1 MNDNIL
7 ANLQRALRFTFKPGN
22 LIYILLT
29 GIILSAA
36 FHHFYK
42 QDFMFKLGRIGK
54 VSMTPALMIVAL
66 AMVVFFCKAL
76 DNAARL
82 RAGMDDDVF
91 PITPTSI
98 IPAKVPLGFVC
109 STLALMYLVIR
120 ISRYFS
126 ITVFFASIIIFLLV
140 LFLLTPA
147 MMLIM
152 LKTENTASTLSSQD
166 LGEAL
171 SDIGVGRY
179 ITALVISALI
189 FAVFIL
195 SDYFWIAPYMQE
207 KMAEN
212 LMAQLFSGKGENE
225 LSLPV
230 IVYGYSLMGALVFML
245 LAFFNHHFY
254 ATFFPR
260 DEADDDEETFR
271 YGMNASDREGITA
284 TLAEHGVSAAPQA
297 EKKAAEPLPDFSL
310 LADADTSNLGIEAQ
324 KAFALALTRADAL
337 LTSNKIDAG
346 LELLAPFA
354 DENHDAAAYFPA
366 YQRIYALKPQYD
378 LLHRLVAAA
387 ARGHQ
392 PSFDLICPE
401 LERIDPATLPAD
413 SVLPLAQ
420 FAARHQHYKT
430 VLAVTRQFAKNHP
443 DHPQLIDNYILAA
456 RALAKSGAGDKAQQ
470 LLQQMLARFPD
481 HAKAAQIRH
490 TLKLLQ
496 EKT

>member
-1 MNDNIL
+1 MNDNII
-7 ANLQRALRFTFKPGN
+7 ANLQRALRFTFKSGN
-22 LIYILLT
+22 LIYIVGIAVILSISMNINASHMLEQAVTRPELTPSLSALLVQMVAGGILICKVLDNTGRLRLGLDNEEISLNPVSVVSLSLPLRYT
-29 GIILSAA
+29 GIIML
-36 FHHFYK
+36 F
-42 QDFMFKLGRIGK
+42 
-54 VSMTPALMIVAL
+54 
-66 AMVVFFCKAL
+66 
-76 DNAARL
+76 
-82 RAGMDDDVF
+82 
-91 PITPTSI
+91 
-98 IPAKVPLGFVC
+98 GFV
-109 STLALMYLVIR
+109 TGIIAAILGNI
-120 ISRYFS
+120 ISNQ
-126 ITVFFASIIIFLLV
+126 IVFGAFIIV

-147 MMLIM
+147 MLLAMLE
-152 LKTENTASTLSSQD
+152 TETAGAAFSSRP
-166 LGEAL
+166 LANAISEIGTANYIVAL
-171 SDIGVGRY
+171 LIAGITFLIWWGV
-179 ITALVISALI
+179 THFWLEPALQQKLVG
-189 FAVFIL
+189 
-195 SDYFWIAPYMQE
+195 
-207 KMAEN
+207 N
-212 LMAQLFSGKGENE
+212 LLEQAFSGKKTF
-225 LSLPV
+225 SLPMV
-230 IVYGYSLMGALVFML
+230 FYIYSFISSLTIMA

-271 YGMNASDREGITA
+271 YGMNASDREAIAA

-354 DENHDAAAYFPA
+354 DETHDAAAYFPA

-378 LLHRLVAAA
+378 LLHRLIAAA
-387 ARGHQ
+387 AHGHQ
-392 PSFDLICPE
+392 PSFDLIHPE

-420 FAARHQHYKT
+420 CAARQQHYKT
-430 VLAVTRQFAKNHP
+430 VLAITRQFAKNHP
-443 DHPQLIDNYILAA
+443 EHPQLIDNYILAA
-456 RALAKSGAGDKAQQ
+456 RALAKIGAVDKAQQ

>member
-7 ANLQRALRFTFKPGN
+7 ANLQRALRFTFKSGN
-22 LIYILLT
+22 IIYIVGIAVILSISMNINASHMLEQAVTRQELTPSLFAMLVQMVAGVILICKVLDNTGRLRLGLDNEEISLNPVSVVSLGLPLRYT
-29 GIILSAA
+29 GIIMLFGFATGIIAA
-36 FHHFYK
+36 I
-42 QDFMFKLGRIGK
+42 LGNII
-54 VSMTPALMIVAL
+54 SNQIVFGA
-66 AMVVFFCKAL
+66 F
-76 DNAARL
+76 
-82 RAGMDDDVF
+82 
-91 PITPTSI
+91 I
-98 IPAKVPLGFVC
+98 I
-109 STLALMYLVIR
+109 
-120 ISRYFS
+120 
-126 ITVFFASIIIFLLV
+126 V

-147 MMLIM
+147 MLLAMLE
-152 LKTENTASTLSSQD
+152 TETAGAAFSSRP
-166 LGEAL
+166 LAHAISEIGTVNYIVAL
-171 SDIGVGRY
+171 LIAGITFLIWWGV
-179 ITALVISALI
+179 THFWLEPALQQKLVG
-189 FAVFIL
+189 
-195 SDYFWIAPYMQE
+195 
-207 KMAEN
+207 N
-212 LMAQLFSGKGENE
+212 LLEQAFSGKKSF
-225 LSLPV
+225 SLPMV
-230 IVYGYSLMGALVFML
+230 FYIYSFISSLSIML

-260 DEADDDEETFR
+260 EDDEDGE
-271 YGMNASDREGITA
+271 YGMDISDREGITA

-310 LADADTSNLGIEAQ
+310 LTDADTSNMGIETQ
-324 KAFALALTRADAL
+324 KAFALALARADAL

-354 DENHDAAAYFPA
+354 DEAHDAAAYFPA

-378 LLHRLVAAA
+378 LLHRLIAAA

-392 PSFDLICPE
+392 PSFDLIRPE

-420 FAARHQHYKT
+420 FAARQQHYKT
-430 VLAVTRQFAKNHP
+430 VLAITRQFAKNHP

-456 RALAKSGAGDKAQQ
+456 RALAKSGAEDKAQQ

>member
-7 ANLQRALRFTFKPGN
+7 ANLQRALRFTFKSGN
-22 LIYILLT
+22 IIYIVGIAVILSISMNINASHMLEQAVTRQELTPSLFAMLVQMVAGVILICKVLDNTGRLRLGLDNEEISLNPVSVVSLGLPLRYT
-29 GIILSAA
+29 GIIMLFGFATGIIAA
-36 FHHFYK
+36 I
-42 QDFMFKLGRIGK
+42 LGNII
-54 VSMTPALMIVAL
+54 SNQIVFGA
-66 AMVVFFCKAL
+66 F
-76 DNAARL
+76 
-82 RAGMDDDVF
+82 
-91 PITPTSI
+91 I
-98 IPAKVPLGFVC
+98 I
-109 STLALMYLVIR
+109 
-120 ISRYFS
+120 
-126 ITVFFASIIIFLLV
+126 V

-147 MMLIM
+147 MLLAMLE
-152 LKTENTASTLSSQD
+152 TETAGAAFSSRP
-166 LGEAL
+166 LAHAISEIGTVNYIVAL
-171 SDIGVGRY
+171 LIAGITFLIWWGV
-179 ITALVISALI
+179 THFWLEPALQQKLVG
-189 FAVFIL
+189 
-195 SDYFWIAPYMQE
+195 
-207 KMAEN
+207 N
-212 LMAQLFSGKGENE
+212 LLEQAFSGKKSF
-225 LSLPV
+225 SLPMV
-230 IVYGYSLMGALVFML
+230 FYIYSFISSLSIML

-260 DEADDDEETFR
+260 EDDEDGE
-271 YGMNASDREGITA
+271 YGMDISDREGITA

-310 LADADTSNLGIEAQ
+310 LTDADTSNMGIETQ
-324 KAFALALTRADAL
+324 KAFALALARADAL

-346 LELLAPFA
+346 LALLAPFA

-378 LLHRLVAAA
+378 QLHRLIAAA

-392 PSFDLICPE
+392 PSFDLIRPE

-420 FAARHQHYKT
+420 FAARQQHYKT
-430 VLAVTRQFAKNHP
+430 VLAITRQFAKNHP

-456 RALAKSGAGDKAQQ
+456 RALAKIGAVDKAQQ
-470 LLQQMLARFPD
+470 LLQQMLTRFPD

>member
-7 ANLQRALRFTFKPGN
+7 ANLQRALRFTFKSGN
-22 LIYILLT
+22 LIYIVGIAVILSISMNINASHMLEQAVTRQELTPNLFAMLVQMVAGVILICKVLDNTGRLRLGLDNEEISLNPVSVVSLGLPLRYT
-29 GIILSAA
+29 GIIML
-36 FHHFYK
+36 F
-42 QDFMFKLGRIGK
+42 
-54 VSMTPALMIVAL
+54 
-66 AMVVFFCKAL
+66 
-76 DNAARL
+76 
-82 RAGMDDDVF
+82 
-91 PITPTSI
+91 
-98 IPAKVPLGFVC
+98 GFV
-109 STLALMYLVIR
+109 TGIIAAILGNI
-120 ISRYFS
+120 ISNQ
-126 ITVFFASIIIFLLV
+126 IVFGAIIIV

-147 MMLIM
+147 MLLAMLE
-152 LKTENTASTLSSQD
+152 TETAGAAFSSRP
-166 LGEAL
+166 LAHAISEIGTVNYIVAL
-171 SDIGVGRY
+171 LIAGITFLVWWGV
-179 ITALVISALI
+179 THFWLEPALQQKLVG
-189 FAVFIL
+189 
-195 SDYFWIAPYMQE
+195 
-207 KMAEN
+207 N
-212 LMAQLFSGKGENE
+212 LLEQAFSGKKSF
-225 LSLPV
+225 SLPMV
-230 IVYGYSLMGALVFML
+230 FYIYSFISSLSIMA

-260 DEADDDEETFR
+260 EDDEDGE
-271 YGMNASDREGITA
+271 YGMDISDREGITA

-310 LADADTSNLGIEAQ
+310 LTDADTSNMGIETQ
-324 KAFALALTRADAL
+324 KAFALALARADAL

-346 LELLAPFA
+346 LALLAPFA

-378 LLHRLVAAA
+378 QLHRLIAAA

-392 PSFDLICPE
+392 PSFDLIRPE

-420 FAARHQHYKT
+420 FAARQQHYKT
-430 VLAVTRQFAKNHP
+430 VLAITRQFAKNHP
-443 DHPQLIDNYILAA
+443 EHPQLIDNYILAA
-456 RALAKSGAGDKAQQ
+456 RALAKSGAEDKAQQ

>member
-7 ANLQRALRFTFKPGN
+7 ANLQRALRFTFKSGN
-22 LIYILLT
+22 LIYIVGIAVILSISMNINASHMLEQAVTRQELTPNLFAMLVQMVAGVILICKVLDNTGRLRLGLDNEEISLNPVSVVSLSLPLRYT
-29 GIILSAA
+29 GIIIL
-36 FHHFYK
+36 F
-42 QDFMFKLGRIGK
+42 
-54 VSMTPALMIVAL
+54 
-66 AMVVFFCKAL
+66 
-76 DNAARL
+76 
-82 RAGMDDDVF
+82 
-91 PITPTSI
+91 
-98 IPAKVPLGFVC
+98 GFV
-109 STLALMYLVIR
+109 TGIIAAILGNI
-120 ISRYFS
+120 ISNQ
-126 ITVFFASIIIFLLV
+126 IVFGAIIIV

-147 MMLIM
+147 MLLAMLE
-152 LKTENTASTLSSQD
+152 TETAGAAFSSRP
-166 LGEAL
+166 LAHAISEIGTVNYIVAL
-171 SDIGVGRY
+171 LIAGITFLIWWGV
-179 ITALVISALI
+179 THFWLEPAL
-189 FAVFIL
+189 
-195 SDYFWIAPYMQE
+195 QQ
-207 KMAEN
+207 N
-212 LMAQLFSGKGENE
+212 LVGNLLEQAFSGKKSF
-225 LSLPV
+225 SLPMV
-230 IVYGYSLMGALVFML
+230 FYIYSFISSLSIML

-260 DEADDDEETFR
+260 EDDEDGE
-271 YGMNASDREGITA
+271 YGMDISDHEGITA

-310 LADADTSNLGIEAQ
+310 LTDADTSNMGIETQ

-354 DENHDAAAYFPA
+354 DETHDAAAYFPA

-378 LLHRLVAAA
+378 LLHRLIAAA

-392 PSFDLICPE
+392 PSFDLIRPE
-401 LERIDPATLPAD
+401 LESIDPATLPAD

-420 FAARHQHYKT
+420 FAARQQHYKT
-430 VLAVTRQFAKNHP
+430 VLAITRQFAKNHP

-456 RALAKSGAGDKAQQ
+456 RALAKSGAEDKAQQ

>member
-7 ANLQRALRFTFKPGN
+7 ANLQRALRFTFKSGN
-22 LIYILLT
+22 LIYIVGIAVILSISMNINASHMLEQAVTRQELTPSLFAMLVQLVAGVILICKVLDNTGRLRLGLDNEEISLNPVSVVSLSLPLRYT
-29 GIILSAA
+29 GIIML
-36 FHHFYK
+36 F
-42 QDFMFKLGRIGK
+42 
-54 VSMTPALMIVAL
+54 
-66 AMVVFFCKAL
+66 
-76 DNAARL
+76 
-82 RAGMDDDVF
+82 
-91 PITPTSI
+91 
-98 IPAKVPLGFVC
+98 GFV
-109 STLALMYLVIR
+109 TGIIAAILGNI
-120 ISRYFS
+120 ISNQ
-126 ITVFFASIIIFLLV
+126 IVFGAFIIV

-147 MMLIM
+147 MLLAMLE
-152 LKTENTASTLSSQD
+152 TETAGAAFSSRP
-166 LGEAL
+166 LAHAISEIGTVNYIVAL
-171 SDIGVGRY
+171 LIAGITFLIWWGV
-179 ITALVISALI
+179 THFWLEPALQQKLVG
-189 FAVFIL
+189 
-195 SDYFWIAPYMQE
+195 
-207 KMAEN
+207 N
-212 LMAQLFSGKGENE
+212 LLEQAFSGKKSF
-225 LSLPV
+225 SLPMV
-230 IVYGYSLMGALVFML
+230 FYIYSFISSLSIML

-260 DEADDDEETFR
+260 EDDEDGE
-271 YGMNASDREGITA
+271 YGMDISDREGITA

-297 EKKAAEPLPDFSL
+297 EKKAAEPLPEFSL
-310 LADADTSNLGIEAQ
+310 LTDADTSNMGIETQ
-324 KAFALALTRADAL
+324 KAFALALARADAL

-346 LELLAPFA
+346 LALLAPFA

-378 LLHRLVAAA
+378 LLHRLIAAA

-392 PSFDLICPE
+392 PSFDLIRPE

-420 FAARHQHYKT
+420 FAARQQHYKT

-443 DHPQLIDNYILAA
+443 EHPQLIDNYILAA
-456 RALAKSGAGDKAQQ
+456 RALAKSGAEDKAQQ

>member
-7 ANLQRALRFTFKPGN
+7 ANLQRALRFTFKSGN
-22 LIYILLT
+22 LIYIVGIAVILSISMNINASHMLEQAVTRQELTPSLFAMLVQLVAGVILICKVLDNTGRLRLGLDNEEISLNPVSVVSLSLPLRYT
-29 GIILSAA
+29 GIIMLFGLVTGIIAA
-36 FHHFYK
+36 I
-42 QDFMFKLGRIGK
+42 LGNII
-54 VSMTPALMIVAL
+54 SNQIVFGA
-66 AMVVFFCKAL
+66 F
-76 DNAARL
+76 
-82 RAGMDDDVF
+82 
-91 PITPTSI
+91 I
-98 IPAKVPLGFVC
+98 I
-109 STLALMYLVIR
+109 
-120 ISRYFS
+120 
-126 ITVFFASIIIFLLV
+126 V

-147 MMLIM
+147 MLLAMLE
-152 LKTENTASTLSSQD
+152 TETAGAAFSSRP
-166 LGEAL
+166 LAHAISEIGTVNYIVAL
-171 SDIGVGRY
+171 LIAGITFLIWWGV
-179 ITALVISALI
+179 THFWLEPALQQKLVG
-189 FAVFIL
+189 
-195 SDYFWIAPYMQE
+195 
-207 KMAEN
+207 N
-212 LMAQLFSGKGENE
+212 LLEQAFSGKKSF
-225 LSLPV
+225 SLPMV
-230 IVYGYSLMGALVFML
+230 FYIYSFISSLSIML

-260 DEADDDEETFR
+260 EDDEDGE
-271 YGMNASDREGITA
+271 YGMDISDREGITA

-310 LADADTSNLGIEAQ
+310 LTDADTSNMGIETQ
-324 KAFALALTRADAL
+324 KAFALALARADAL
-337 LTSNKIDAG
+337 LTSNNIDAG

-354 DENHDAAAYFPA
+354 DEAHDAAAYFPA

-378 LLHRLVAAA
+378 QLHRLIAAA

-392 PSFDLICPE
+392 PSFDLIRPE

-420 FAARHQHYKT
+420 FAARQQHYKT
-430 VLAVTRQFAKNHP
+430 VLAITRQFAKNHP

-456 RALAKSGAGDKAQQ
+456 RALAKIGGEDKAQQ

>member
-7 ANLQRALRFTFKPGN
+7 ANLQRALRFTFKSGN
-22 LIYILLT
+22 LIYIVGIAVILSISMNINASHMLEQAVTRQELTPSLFAMLVQMVAGVILICKVLDNTGRLRLGLDNEEISLNPVSVVSLGLPLRYT
-29 GIILSAA
+29 GIIMLFGFATGIIAA
-36 FHHFYK
+36 I
-42 QDFMFKLGRIGK
+42 LGNII
-54 VSMTPALMIVAL
+54 SNQIVFGA
-66 AMVVFFCKAL
+66 F
-76 DNAARL
+76 
-82 RAGMDDDVF
+82 
-91 PITPTSI
+91 I
-98 IPAKVPLGFVC
+98 I
-109 STLALMYLVIR
+109 
-120 ISRYFS
+120 
-126 ITVFFASIIIFLLV
+126 V
-140 LFLLTPA
+140 LFPLTPA
-147 MMLIM
+147 MLLAMLE
-152 LKTENTASTLSSQD
+152 TETAGAAFSSRP
-166 LGEAL
+166 LAHAISEIGTVNYIVAL
-171 SDIGVGRY
+171 LIAGITFLIWWGV
-179 ITALVISALI
+179 THFWLEPALQQKLVG
-189 FAVFIL
+189 
-195 SDYFWIAPYMQE
+195 
-207 KMAEN
+207 N
-212 LMAQLFSGKGENE
+212 LLEQAFSGKKSF
-225 LSLPV
+225 SLPMV
-230 IVYGYSLMGALVFML
+230 FYIYSFISSLSIML

-260 DEADDDEETFR
+260 EDDEDGE
-271 YGMNASDREGITA
+271 YGMDISDREGITA

-310 LADADTSNLGIEAQ
+310 LTDADTSNMGIETQ
-324 KAFALALTRADAL
+324 KAFALALARADAL

-354 DENHDAAAYFPA
+354 DETHDAAAYFPA

-378 LLHRLVAAA
+378 LLHRLIAAA

-392 PSFDLICPE
+392 PSFDLIRPE

-420 FAARHQHYKT
+420 FAARQQHYKT
-430 VLAVTRQFAKNHP
+430 VLAITRQFAKNHP

-456 RALAKSGAGDKAQQ
+456 RALAKSGAEDKAQQ